1 MRIRALGFVAAV
13 LAVGA
18 GTKGESLVLAL
29 AALFL
34 ASASVDAPPALTFE
48 SPWWER
54 FTFTM
59 TGDGTQQSCSYQTNM
74 DSSGTQS
81 CGEDQSSTPMQH
93 HASAGG
99 ASYTKITVERR
110 FTPAARPDPLSVQ
123 AGDTLLGGQVLALA
137 IDKAGAVQACQVVG
151 AQGDLTP
158 PYGCDEAKTEKFD
171 ASATRSTAPVRHA
184 FMTVL
189 VYGHEEYP
197 V

>member
-1 MRIRALGFVAAV
+1 M
-13 LAVGA
+13 
-18 GTKGESLVLAL
+18 LAL

-34 ASASVDAPPALTFE
+34 ASASVDASPALTFE
-48 SPWWER
+48 SPWWEK

-59 TGDGTQQSCSYQTNM
+59 TGDGTQQACSYQTNLA
-74 DSSGTQS
+74 SSGTQS
-81 CGEDQSSTPMQH
+81 CGDDGSQAPRQH
-93 HASAGG
+93 NASAGG
-99 ASYTKITVERR
+99 SYTKITVERR
-110 FTPAARPDPLSVQ
+110 FTPASQPDPLDVQ

-137 IDKAGAVQACQVVG
+137 IDKAGTVQTCKVVG

-171 ASATRSTAPVRHA
+171 ASAPRSVGAVRHA

>member
-1 MRIRALGFVAAV
+1 M
-13 LAVGA
+13 
-18 GTKGESLVLAL
+18 LAL

-34 ASASVDAPPALTFE
+34 ASASVDASPALTFE

-59 TGDGTQQSCSYQTNM
+59 TGDGAQQSCSYQTNL
-74 DSSGTQS
+74 SGAAKQT
-81 CGEDQSSTPMQH
+81 CGDEDSSTPMQH
-93 HASAGG
+93 KASAGG
-99 ASYTKITVERR
+99 GTYTKITVERR
-110 FTPAARPDPLSVQ
+110 FTPSSRPDPFDVQ
-123 AGDTLLGGQVLALA
+123 TGDTLLGGQVLALA
-137 IDKAGAVQACQVVG
+137 IDKAGAVQACKVVG

-171 ASATRSTAPVRHA
+171 ASASGSGPVRHA